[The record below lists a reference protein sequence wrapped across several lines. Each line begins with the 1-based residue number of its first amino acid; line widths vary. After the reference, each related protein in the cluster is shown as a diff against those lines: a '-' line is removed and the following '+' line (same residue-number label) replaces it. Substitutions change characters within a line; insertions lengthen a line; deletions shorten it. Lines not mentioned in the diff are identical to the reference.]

1 MFIQLVF
8 LFTFQK
14 YLRTTISG
22 LTGYDP
28 HYAMLVVSAS
38 GGVVPMTQ
46 EHLGIAVAL
55 GVPFYVVLTK
65 VDVTPRDKLQ
75 ATLDSLEKV
84 LKSIGANKAPLVIR

>member
-1 MFIQLVF
+1 
-8 LFTFQK
+8 
-14 YLRTTISG
+14 
-22 LTGYDP
+22 
-28 HYAMLVVSAS
+28 
-38 GGVVPMTQ
+38 MTQ

-55 GVPFYVVLTK
+55 GVPFYVALTK